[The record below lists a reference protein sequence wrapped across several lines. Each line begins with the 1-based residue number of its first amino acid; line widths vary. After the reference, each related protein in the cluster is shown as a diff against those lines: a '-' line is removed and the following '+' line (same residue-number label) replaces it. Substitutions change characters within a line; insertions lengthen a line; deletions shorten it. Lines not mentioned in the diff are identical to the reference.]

1 MMTPVVL
8 DAKNRKSNR
17 PGTELAFSTKSNH
30 KSRTVGIHHAAAF
43 SGTPSR
49 WKTGP
54 REDREWT
61 SMFINL
67 HPQRNHPNAI
77 IQTRHRRLRCR
88 SQAAN
93 WIATGRGA
101 RNRLKLLA
109 DFKPES
115 IMPISRIFIL
125 GPGRVGLE
133 T

>member
-43 SGTPSR
+43 AGSQAVGKQALG
-49 WKTGP
+49 KTESGP
-54 REDREWT
+54 RCSST
-61 SMFINL
+61 YT
-67 HPQRNHPNAI
+67 HNAI

-93 WIATGRGA
+93 WSATGRGA

-109 DFKPES
+109 DFKQES